1 MNKYNKIT
9 ALYSRLSVGD
19 EDRDGGESNSIQNQK
34 KFLEDYAQQQ
44 RLTNIKHYIDDD
56 ESGRFFD
63 RPAYSAMI
71 DDVRNG
77 KIGTIIIKDMSRWGR
92 DYLEVGNA
100 MELMRVQQVRFI
112 AINSG
117 IDSAEPNTLEFA
129 PFINIM
135 SEWYAK
141 DISKKVKTGIK
152 TKGMSGKPIV
162 TEAPFGYVKDPN
174 NKDFWLIDE
183 AAAEVIRIIYAL
195 FLDGKNRNQIC
206 IHLKEKQMPTPTF
219 YMKDQDRGTAKS
231 RHLNETNRYN
241 WNKAT
246 VTRILTRQEYCGDVV
261 NFKTTKHYRDKRN
274 HYVDKSEWH
283 ITENVHEPIID
294 RITFEN
300 VQRIL
305 ENAPVKRPNGDGYIH
320 PLSGL
325 LFCKDCASKL
335 HIRTDHR
342 NDNSIRYIARCG
354 EYAKGKAKNAKCDSQ
369 HQIDCDILMQNIAS
383 LLSKIAEF
391 SLNNKEDF
399 EALVKN
405 NLAMQQT
412 DDMKKQQK
420 RIPQITLRLEQ
431 IDKVINKLYEDNA
444 LGSID
449 QDRYQQLSQKYSE
462 EYYLLKKEL
471 EETQGNLTDRETASQ
486 RAKKFIKMVDNYCTF
501 NEVTPTA
508 INEFISKLV
517 VHERD
522 TKGARQTIQHVEVH
536 FNYIGKFEN
545 RLTELAEPTEQE
557 LERMRAEI
565 ENVQLEKRRAYHRAY
580 RKDYREK
587 NLEKRKEYER
597 IKAREYR
604 AKRKLQALAEQ
615 SAI

>member
-1 MNKYNKIT
+1 MNKYDKIT

-34 KFLEDYAQQQ
+34 TFLEGYARQQ

-71 DDVRNG
+71 EDVRNG

-152 TKGMSGKPIV
+152 TKGMSGKPIC
-162 TEAPFGYVKDPN
+162 TEAPYGYVKDPS

-183 AAAEVIRIIYAL
+183 EAAAVVRLIFSL
-195 FLDGKNRNQIC
+195 FMDGKNRNQIA
-206 IHLKEKQMPTPTF
+206 IHLKNEQILTPTF
-219 YMKDQDRGTAKS
+219 YLKQQDRGTAKS
-231 RHLNETNRYN
+231 RTLNENNRYN

-246 VTRILTRQEYCGDVV
+246 LTRILTRQEYCGDIV

-294 RITFEN
+294 RATFEN

-325 LFCKDCASKL
+325 LFCKDCGSKM
-335 HIRTDHR
+335 HIRIDHR
-342 NDNSIRYIARCG
+342 NDNGKRHVAFCS
-354 EYAKGKAKNAKCDSQ
+354 EYHKGKAKNPKCNSPHIMDA
-369 HQIDCDILMQNIAS
+369 DILMESIAS
-383 LLSKIAEF
+383 VLSKIAKY
-391 SLNNKEDF
+391 SLENKEDF

-405 NLAMQQT
+405 SLAKGET
-412 DDMKKQQK
+412 DEMKK
-420 RIPQITLRLEQ
+420 
-431 IDKVINKLYEDNA
+431 
-444 LGSID
+444 
-449 QDRYQQLSQKYSE
+449 
-462 EYYLLKKEL
+462 
-471 EETQGNLTDRETASQ
+471 
-486 RAKKFIKMVDNYCTF
+486 
-501 NEVTPTA
+501 
-508 INEFISKLV
+508 
-517 VHERD
+517 
-522 TKGARQTIQHVEVH
+522 
-536 FNYIGKFEN
+536 
-545 RLTELAEPTEQE
+545 
-557 LERMRAEI
+557 
-565 ENVQLEKRRAYHRAY
+565 
-580 RKDYREK
+580 
-587 NLEKRKEYER
+587 
-597 IKAREYR
+597 
-604 AKRKLQALAEQ
+604 
-615 SAI
+615 

>member
-1 MNKYNKIT
+1 MNKYDKIT

-34 KFLEDYAQQQ
+34 TFLEGYARQQ

-71 DDVRNG
+71 EDVRSG

-152 TKGMSGKPIV
+152 TKGMSGKPIC
-162 TEAPFGYVKDPN
+162 TEAPYGYVKDPS

-183 AAAEVIRIIYAL
+183 EAAAVVRLIFSL
-195 FLDGKNRNQIC
+195 FMDGKNRNQIA
-206 IHLKEKQMPTPTF
+206 IHLKNEQILTPTF
-219 YMKDQDRGTAKS
+219 YLKQQDRGTAKS
-231 RHLNETNRYN
+231 RTLNENNRYN

-246 VTRILTRQEYCGDVV
+246 LTRILTRQEYCGDVV

-294 RITFEN
+294 RTTFEN

-325 LFCKDCASKL
+325 LFCKDCGSKM
-335 HIRTDHR
+335 HIRIDHR
-342 NDNSIRYIARCG
+342 NDNGKRHVAFCS
-354 EYAKGKAKNAKCDSQ
+354 EYHKGKAKNPKCNSPHIMDA
-369 HQIDCDILMQNIAS
+369 DILMESIAS
-383 LLSKIAEF
+383 VLSKIAKY
-391 SLNNKEDF
+391 SLENKEDF

-405 NLAMQQT
+405 SLAKGQT
-412 DDMKKQQK
+412 DEMKKQQK
-420 RIPQITLRLEQ
+420 RIPQITSRLEQ
-431 IDKVINKLYEDNA
+431 IDKVVNKLYEDNA
-444 LGSID
+444 LGTIEE
-449 QDRYQQLSQKYSE
+449 DRYQQLSQKYSE

-471 EETQGNLTDRETASQ
+471 EEIRAHLSDYENASG
-486 RAKKFIKMVDNYCTF
+486 RAKKFIQLVESYCDFTDL
-501 NEVTPTA
+501 TPTA
-508 INEFISKLV
+508 INEFISKIV

-522 TKGARQTIQHVEVH
+522 VKGARYAVQRVEIY

-545 RLTELAEPTEQE
+545 EVTELEEPTEQE
-557 LERMRAEI
+557 IKQMREEI
-565 ENVQLEKRRAYHRAY
+565 ENAKLEKQRAYHRAY
-580 RKDYREK
+580 SKEYRAK
-587 NLEKRKEYER
+587 NLEKHREYDR
-597 IKAREYR
+597 MKAREYR
-604 AKRKLQALAEQ
+604 ARKKEQA
-615 SAI
+615 AI